1 MSSSSVKIH
10 QANSQ
15 FDNESISMTRPVVVQ
30 GGTYFTKIRCNKSN
44 TPYYVQFEPCKT
56 KQGVV
61 NTNKRSYIDLLY
73 NNEDV
78 EILEWFENL
87 QDTIIT
93 KIYDHKNEWFQSDM
107 ERTDI
112 ENNFVNITK
121 SFRGG
126 KHHLIRVGMNT
137 PNEPRQK
144 GKECVVFDEYE
155 NVITIEGIQENDNIE
170 GILEVQGVRFT
181 SKSFQ
186 VELMCKQLKISQKE
200 STFDKCM
207 IRSSRNTNNTNNTNT
222 EESRSSDHEI
232 LISPTPT
239 TSIPTSIPTST
250 QETSTD
256 NIETVV
262 KTEDNHESF
271 DSVKIDEFP
280 HTVYDEVV
288 SQVTND
294 IITSVEDTINA
305 SNTKPSVSENNDEK
319 NVQGEVEEEEES
331 GMFSENTEND
341 KEVDTESKVTKT
353 IVFKEEEELI
363 IDTPGIE
370 KHVGDL
376 ELDMNDRT
384 DSKNVIE
391 DVNGTSDLTDIS
403 SNFENEIHVGGT
415 VTSLKD
421 PQEIYYEIYKVAK
434 QKARE
439 HKVKSITHYLE
450 AKNIKNQY
458 LLDDLDES
466 EPDDDIND
474 YYYDSDITNQ
484 SIDNENY
491 QIEES
496 G

>member
-1 MSSSSVKIH
+1 
-10 QANSQ
+10 
-15 FDNESISMTRPVVVQ
+15 MTRPVVVQ
-30 GGTYFTKIRCNKSN
+30 GGTYFTKIRSNKSN
-44 TPYYVQFEPCKT
+44 TPYYVQFDTCKT

-61 NTNKRSYIDLLY
+61 RTNKRSYIDLLY

-78 EILEWFENL
+78 DILEWFEHL
-87 QDTIIT
+87 QDTIIS
-93 KIYDHKNEWFQSDM
+93 KIYDHKNDWFHTDM

-126 KHHLIRVGMNT
+126 KHHLIRVGLNT
-137 PNEPRQK
+137 TNEPKHK
-144 GKECVVFDEYE
+144 GKACVVFDEYE
-155 NVITIEGIQENDNIE
+155 NIISIDDIQENVNIE
-170 GILEVQGVRFT
+170 GILEVLGVRFT

-207 IRSSRNTNNTNNTNT
+207 IRSTPSSNNNEMKDITDSQSNDSATEVCFPDT
-222 EESRSSDHEI
+222 SIDEES
-232 LISPTPT
+232 
-239 TSIPTSIPTST
+239 
-250 QETSTD
+250 
-256 NIETVV
+256 
-262 KTEDNHESF
+262 KG
-271 DSVKIDEFP
+271 
-280 HTVYDEVV
+280 
-288 SQVTND
+288 TND
-294 IITSVEDTINA
+294 IITSVDDT
-305 SNTKPSVSENNDEK
+305 SNETIVVPSVSEIKEEK
-319 NVQGEVEEEEES
+319 EVHVEVGKLGVT
-331 GMFSENTEND
+331 GMFSENETTLNE
-341 KEVDTESKVTKT
+341 KVPDTESNLNLTKT
-353 IVFKEEEELI
+353 ILFKEEDVHIMDSLKK
-363 IDTPGIE
+363 GV
-370 KHVGDL
+370 KHVGELGQGDVTDNSNIRDSENEKEL
-376 ELDMNDRT
+376 EY
-384 DSKNVIE
+384 
-391 DVNGTSDLTDIS
+391 GTSDLTDIS
-403 SNFENEIHVGGT
+403 SNFEIEVNEGGT

-466 EPDDDIND
+466 DPDDDIQD

>member
-207 IRSSRNTNNTNNTNT
+207 IRSSRNNDK
-222 EESRSSDHEI
+222 SG
-232 LISPTPT
+232 
-239 TSIPTSIPTST
+239 
-250 QETSTD
+250 
-256 NIETVV
+256 
-262 KTEDNHESF
+262 
-271 DSVKIDEFP
+271 DSVRIDEYP

-288 SQVTND
+288 TQVTND
-294 IITSVEDTINA
+294 IITSVEDTKNVPI
-305 SNTKPSVSENNDEK
+305 TIPSVSENIVEK
-319 NVQGEVEEEEES
+319 NVQEDGEVEEEEVVV

-341 KEVDTESKVTKT
+341 KELDTESNRTKNL
-353 IVFKEEEELI
+353 VFKEDDELI
-363 IDTPGIE
+363 IDSPGKE
-370 KHVGDL
+370 KHVGKV
-376 ELDMNDRT
+376 ELSNVNDINDT
-384 DSKNVIE
+384 NKSENVKE
-391 DVNGTSDLTDIS
+391 DDNGTDDLTDIS

-474 YYYDSDITNQ
+474 YYYDSDMTNQ
-484 SIDNENY
+484 SIDQEKY

>member
-10 QANSQ
+10 QANSS
-15 FDNESISMTRPVVVQ
+15 FDKDSLSMTRPVVVQ
-30 GGTYFTKIRCNKSN
+30 GGTYFTKIRSNRSN
-44 TPYYVQFEPCKT
+44 TPYYVQFDTCKT

-78 EILEWFENL
+78 DILEWFEHL
-87 QDTIIT
+87 QDTIIS
-93 KIYDHKNEWFQSDM
+93 KIYDHKNEWFHTDM
-107 ERTDI
+107 DRTDI

-126 KHHLIRVGMNT
+126 KHHLIRVGLNT
-137 PNEPRQK
+137 TNEPKHK
-144 GKECVVFDEYE
+144 GKTCVVFDEYE
-155 NVITIEGIQENDNIE
+155 NIISIDDIQENVNIE
-170 GILEVQGVRFT
+170 GILEVLGVRFT

-186 VELMCKQLKISQKE
+186 VEMMCKQLKISQKE

-207 IRSSRNTNNTNNTNT
+207 IRSTPSSNNIGNNNDNNNDNNNNIATQATPPVEEQADIDIVGNEKKDIT
-222 EESRSSDHEI
+222 DSQSNDSATATVVCFPDSSIDEES
-232 LISPTPT
+232 
-239 TSIPTSIPTST
+239 
-250 QETSTD
+250 
-256 NIETVV
+256 
-262 KTEDNHESF
+262 KG
-271 DSVKIDEFP
+271 
-280 HTVYDEVV
+280 
-288 SQVTND
+288 TND
-294 IITSVEDTINA
+294 IITSVDDT
-305 SNTKPSVSENNDEK
+305 SNETIAIPSVSEIKEEQE
-319 NVQGEVEEEEES
+319 VHVEVGELGVP
-331 GMFSENTEND
+331 GMFSENETTVNE
-341 KEVDTESKVTKT
+341 KVPDTESNLTKT
-353 IVFKEEEELI
+353 ILFKEEDEHI
-363 IDTPGIE
+363 MDSPNKGV
-370 KHVGDL
+370 KHVG
-376 ELDMNDRT
+376 ELGQGDVTDNNDRR
-384 DSKNVIE
+384 DSEKE
-391 DVNGTSDLTDIS
+391 KELEYGTSDLTDIS
-403 SNFENEIHVGGT
+403 SNFAIEVNEGGT

-466 EPDDDIND
+466 DPDDDIHD

-484 SIDNENY
+484 LIDNENY

>member
-10 QANSQ
+10 QVNNQ

-207 IRSSRNTNNTNNTNT
+207 IRSSRNTNTS
-222 EESRSSDHEI
+222 ESRPGEPEMPNSTPT
-232 LISPTPT
+232 LTPTPL
-239 TSIPTSIPTST
+239 P
-250 QETSTD
+250 QENID
-256 NIETVV
+256 NR
-262 KTEDNHESF
+262 EDNDKSG
-271 DSVKIDEFP
+271 DSVKIDEYP
-280 HTVYDEVV
+280 HRVYDEVV
-288 SQVTND
+288 TQVTND
-294 IITSVEDTINA
+294 IITRVDDTKNVPI
-305 SNTKPSVSENNDEK
+305 TIPSVSENIVEK
-319 NVQGEVEEEEES
+319 NVQGDGEVEQEVVV

-341 KEVDTESKVTKT
+341 KDVDTESNRTKN
-353 IVFKEEEELI
+353 IVFKEDEEVIL
-363 IDTPGIE
+363 DTPGKE
-370 KHVGDL
+370 QHVGDL
-376 ELDMNDRT
+376 EVDMNDRT
-384 DSKNVIE
+384 DSKNVKE
-391 DVNGTSDLTDIS
+391 DDNGTDDLTDIS

-474 YYYDSDITNQ
+474 YYYDSDMTNQ
-484 SIDNENY
+484 SIDQEKY

-496 G
+496 GN